1 MFQMFVGA
9 LFTIIFLCGLAG
21 NHIRDKAWDAYRRE
35 EDDALHRS
43 IDTDRVKTL
52 RKLVSKAFEDSVGKA
67 HSAVYESYGGVFN
80 TPSLLSSEVC
90 ERVRDFMDVEIFSNP
105 LFENIKEEIDIAF
118 PDGIAKYLPVVY
130 DPLSFDQAEGLFR
143 ALILAKDGLIDKSW
157 SLDHKDQIWLA
168 HPNENALT
176 GHNIPYECRLTVV
189 KIMYEMVT
197 NKNPDMRLHI
207 RSESGDN
214 KLLEWI
220 AYNPMVHKRAKLYK
234 PE

>member
-21 NHIRDKAWDAYRRE
+21 NHVRDKAWDAYRRE
-35 EDDALHRS
+35 EDDTLSKCMDA
-43 IDTDRVKTL
+43 DRVKVL
-52 RKLVSKAFEDSVGKA
+52 RKLVSEAFKDSVDRA

-80 TPSLLSSEVC
+80 TPSLSTPEVSEQT
-90 ERVRDFMDVEIFSNP
+90 RRAMDVEIFSNP
-105 LFENIKEEIDIAF
+105 LFENIKEELRVAF
-118 PDGIAKYLPVVY
+118 PDGIAAYLPVVY